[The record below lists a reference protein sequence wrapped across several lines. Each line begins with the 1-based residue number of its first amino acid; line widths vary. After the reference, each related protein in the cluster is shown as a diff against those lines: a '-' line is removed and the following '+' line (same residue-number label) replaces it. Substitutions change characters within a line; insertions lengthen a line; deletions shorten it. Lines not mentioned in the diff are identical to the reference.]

1 MLEID
6 FNNKFW
12 ETNVKYLHDMTKS
25 RGDYFHVKKL
35 KLEIKRGRPTF
46 GNVFQNTE
54 GLFR

>member
-12 ETNVKYLHDMTKS
+12 ETNVKYLYDMTKS